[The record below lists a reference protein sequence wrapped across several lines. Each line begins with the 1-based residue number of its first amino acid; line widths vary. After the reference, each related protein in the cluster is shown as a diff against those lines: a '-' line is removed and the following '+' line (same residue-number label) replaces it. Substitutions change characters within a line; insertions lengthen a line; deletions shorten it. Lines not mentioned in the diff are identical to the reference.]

1 MTNNVEHMF
10 VIRYAECVNQLLE
23 LFEKLW
29 PYSQEV
35 DEARLRT
42 VAEKLEAKKAEK
54 ARKKKS
60 VKSSGSL
67 LAIQNG
73 GSSDALGQQSIAE
86 SSGNE
91 VVAPLCGGAADANA
105 QSSNTRKPGPWS
117 W

>member
-10 VIRYAECVNQLLE
+10 VVRYAECVNQLLE

-29 PYSQEV
+29 PMSQEV

-54 ARKKKS
+54 ARKKNE
-60 VKSSGSL
+60 KSSGSL

-73 GSSDALGQQSIAE
+73 GSGDALGQQSIAE
-86 SSGNE
+86 NSESE
-91 VVAPLCGGAADANA
+91 VVVPRCGGAADSNA
-105 QSSNTRKPGPWS
+105 QSSKTRKPGPWS